1 VFKQNS
7 PIYAAYH
14 VPDKSTNRHLCS
26 YHLHH
31 YGIPYALAPPSDDT
45 MPSLAQPDFDPEGG
59 EATLRRM
66 ETRLALR
73 HLSVLLAG
81 SAALIVAR
89 PAAAQGSC
97 SFICKPTVSFEPAM
111 IENHLFSHP
120 TTRTLATGAV
130 QRLPSTTNLELIFAV
145 GASTPIKRL
154 SLYGSVQWLPNASE
168 RRNPFTL
175 YGASDIGDKVRAN
188 APTASA
194 GISLGIVDTKDTN
207 GWLGLNAHIGDLY
220 SSAARPQ
227 DSGAYTHKLDLGLAA
242 NWSLFAD
249 LPTQTYMHD
258 VVLSTLLDYVA
269 TGLPKAG
276 DEVPKGERVFLTGV
290 HSASLIVG
298 LAFPLAS
305 K

>member
-1 VFKQNS
+1 
-7 PIYAAYH
+7 
-14 VPDKSTNRHLCS
+14 
-26 YHLHH
+26 
-31 YGIPYALAPPSDDT
+31 
-45 MPSLAQPDFDPEGG
+45 MPSLAQPDFDSEGG
-59 EATLRRM
+59 EATLRRT

-73 HLSVLLAG
+73 HLSVLLVA
-81 SAALIVAR
+81 SATLVVAR
-89 PAAAQGSC
+89 PAAAQSSC
-97 SFICKPTVSFEPAM
+97 SFICKPTISVEPAM

-120 TTRTLATGAV
+120 TTRALATGAV

-145 GASTPIKRL
+145 GASTPIDRI

-175 YGASDIGDKVRAN
+175 YGASEIGDKVRAN

-207 GWLGLNAHIGDLY
+207 GWLGVDAHIGDLY
-220 SSAARPQ
+220 SSAARPH
-227 DSGAYTHKLDLGLAA
+227 DSGAYTHKLDLGLVA
-242 NWSLFAD
+242 NWSLFAG
-249 LPTQTYMHD
+249 LPMHTYMHD
-258 VVLSTLLDYVA
+258 VALSTLLDYVA